1 MRFRALL
8 GAVLVLFLLPTVVA
22 CGADTDSG
30 AKTGVSDEEYLKVI
44 CTGLSNFTDALL
56 SKTTAAE
63 IGQVIKDYIAE
74 MKKVDP
80 PSDVKKFHDDF
91 VKYLEDSLSEPT
103 SLVTRKPPLPSESVR
118 KRLAAKEPGVPE
130 CKSPTFFDAGP

>member
-8 GAVLVLFLLPTVVA
+8 GALLLVVLLPMAIA
-22 CGADTDSG
+22 CGGDSRSG
-30 AKTGVSDEEYLKVI
+30 ANTGVSDEEYLKVL
-44 CTGLSNFTDALL
+44 CTGLSNFSDALL

-80 PSDVKKFHDDF
+80 PSDVKKFHQDF
-91 VKYLEDSLSEPT
+91 VKYLEDSLAEPT
-103 SLVTRKPPLPSESVR
+103 SLVTRKPPLPSDSVR
-118 KRLAAKEPGVPE
+118 KRLASKEPSVPE
-130 CKSPTFFDAGP
+130 CKSPTFFDTGP

>member
-1 MRFRALL
+1 MRHRALL
-8 GAVLVLFLLPTVVA
+8 GALLTLFILPMAIA
-22 CGADTDSG
+22 CGGDSNSG

-44 CTGLSNFTDALL
+44 CTGLSNFSNALL

-63 IGQVIKDYIAE
+63 IGLVIKDYIAE

-80 PSDVKKFHDDF
+80 PSDVKKFHQDF

-103 SLVTRKPPLPSESVR
+103 SLVTRKPPLPSDSVR
-118 KRLAAKEPGVPE
+118 KRLAAKEPGVAE
-130 CKSPTFFDAGP
+130 CKSPTFFNTSP

>member
-1 MRFRALL
+1 MRLRAFLSSL
-8 GAVLVLFLLPTVVA
+8 LVLFLVPMAVA
-22 CGADTDSG
+22 CGGDSSSG
-30 AKTGVSDEEYLKVI
+30 TKTGVSDEEYLKVL
-44 CTGLSNFTDALL
+44 CTGLSNFSDAMI

-80 PSDVKKFHDDF
+80 PSDVKQFHQDF
-91 VKYLEDSLSEPT
+91 VKYLEDSLSDPT
-103 SLVTRKPPLPSESVR
+103 SLVTRKPPLPPDGAR
-118 KRLAAKEPGVPE
+118 KRLAAKEPGVAE

>member
-1 MRFRALL
+1 MGVLL
-8 GAVLVLFLLPTVVA
+8 VLVLLPAAIA
-22 CGADTDSG
+22 CGSDSSSG
-30 AKTGVSDEEYLKVI
+30 ANTGVSDEEYLKVI

-80 PSDVKKFHDDF
+80 PSDVKKFHQDF
-91 VKYLEDSLSEPT
+91 VKYLEDSLAEPT

-118 KRLAAKEPGVPE
+118 KRLAAKEPGVAE